1 MDIKGK
7 VAIITGAGSGIGQA
21 TAYALAD
28 AGVKAIGMADIDG
41 DGLLVTATGVQQRG
55 AESFTDII
63 DVSSSKQQSNFFEAV
78 ETRFGSISIVH
89 NNAGTICGE
98 PIWPETPLDRIE
110 AVIKVNLLGLTIGNR
125 LAIDALNRNAGG
137 VIINTASTAALGPM
151 PADPIYSSTKS
162 AVVNLTQAS
171 AQLAASH
178 NIRVNAILP
187 GMVDTAFINRTGDGS
202 APAAWLNPVLAN
214 TVLLTAEQ
222 IADAVL
228 TIIADDQRSGEC
240 LVINNPESRRGGPLV
255 HRLRNPAAY
264 YQHIVDS
271 LK

>member
-7 VAIITGAGSGIGQA
+7 VAIITGAASGIGQA
-21 TAYALAD
+21 TAYALAN
-28 AGVKAIGMADIDG
+28 AGVRAIGLADIDEE
-41 DGLLVTATGVQQRG
+41 GLLETAAGVLQRG

-63 DVSSSKQQSNFFEAV
+63 DVSSSKQQSDFFEAV
-78 ETRFGSISIVH
+78 ETRFGGISIVH

-110 AVIKVNLLGLTIGNR
+110 AVIKVNLLGITFGNR

-171 AQLAASH
+171 AQLAKSH

-202 APAAWLNPVLAN
+202 TPAAWLDPVLAN

-222 IADAVL
+222 VADAVL
-228 TIIADDQRSGEC
+228 QIIVDDQRSGEC
-240 LVINNPESRRGGPLV
+240 LVINNPGNRRGAPMV
-255 HRLRNPAAY
+255 HRLQNPAAY
-264 YQHIVDS
+264 YQYIVDS

>member
-7 VAIITGAGSGIGQA
+7 VAIITGAASGIGQA

-41 DGLLVTATGVQQRG
+41 DGLLVTATSVQQRG

-63 DVSSSKQQSNFFEAV
+63 DVSCSKQQSNFFEAV

-162 AVVNLTQAS
+162 AVVNLQYVLS
-171 AQLAASH
+171 QSRH
-178 NIRVNAILP
+178 SSDKFIFSVFP
-187 GMVDTAFINRTGDGS
+187 AF
-202 APAAWLNPVLAN
+202 
-214 TVLLTAEQ
+214 
-222 IADAVL
+222 
-228 TIIADDQRSGEC
+228 
-240 LVINNPESRRGGPLV
+240 
-255 HRLRNPAAY
+255 
-264 YQHIVDS
+264 
-271 LK
+271 